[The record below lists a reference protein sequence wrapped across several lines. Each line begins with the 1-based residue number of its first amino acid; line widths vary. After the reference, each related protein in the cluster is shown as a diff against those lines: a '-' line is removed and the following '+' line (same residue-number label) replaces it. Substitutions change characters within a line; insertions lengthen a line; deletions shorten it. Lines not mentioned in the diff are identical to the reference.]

1 VAAFWAWLASAREA
15 VDLLTK
21 EFLPEFLL
29 VSVLV
34 IAMLVVRRLLR
45 RDARSN

>member
-1 VAAFWAWLASAREA
+1 VGIWAWVASVRE
-15 VDLLTK
+15 VVNLLTD

-34 IAMLVVRRLLR
+34 VAMFVVRRLLR

>member
-1 VAAFWAWLASAREA
+1 MWAWIASVREA
-15 VDLLTK
+15 VGLLVD

-34 IAMLVVRRLLR
+34 IAMMVVRRLLGR
-45 RDARSN
+45 HARPNG

>member
-1 VAAFWAWLASAREA
+1 VGLWAWVASVRETA
-15 VDLLTK
+15 GLLVD

-34 IAMLVVRRLLR
+34 IGMLAVRRLLR
-45 RDARSN
+45 RDAPPNG

>member
-1 VAAFWAWLASAREA
+1 MTALWSWYASAREA
-15 VDLLTK
+15 IDLLTS

-34 IAMLVVRRLLR
+34 IVMFGVRRLLR

>member
-1 VAAFWAWLASAREA
+1 VGNLAWLASVREA
-15 VDLLTK
+15 ANLLTD

-45 RDARSN
+45 RDARPN

>member
-1 VAAFWAWLASAREA
+1 VREA
-15 VDLLTK
+15 ANLLVD
-21 EFLPEFLL
+21 EFMPEFLL

-34 IAMLVVRRLLR
+34 VAMHVVRRLLR

>member
-1 VAAFWAWLASAREA
+1 MWAWITSVREA
-15 VDLLTK
+15 FGLLVD

-34 IAMLVVRRLLR
+34 IGMMVVRRLLGR
-45 RDARSN
+45 HARPNS

>member
-1 VAAFWAWLASAREA
+1 MWAWLTSVRED
-15 VDLLTK
+15 VDILTN

-34 IAMLVVRRLLR
+34 ILIFVVRRLLG